1 MNIGMFGGSFNPPH
15 IAHLILAEYCCDALQ
30 LERLLFIPSA
40 VPPHKENDNLLPAY
54 DRLHL
59 TSLAIGDNDRFEVS
73 DIEIKR
79 GGTSYTID
87 TIRQLGSRHA
97 GAELYMIIG
106 VDNLVGFHRWMNYRA
121 ILETVTVVAMN
132 RPGFD
137 ASSVSAVIMNSV
149 RVLDVPHLEISST
162 DIRERIGRGDSVRY
176 MVPDA
181 VLKEIVQRGYY
192 TGKQRLKE

>member
-15 IAHLILAEYCCDALQ
+15 IAHLILAEFCCDALR

-40 VPPHKENDNLLPAY
+40 IPPHKENGDLLPAY

-59 TSLAIGDNDRFEVS
+59 TSLAIRGNNRFEVS
-73 DIEIKR
+73 DIEIQR

-87 TIRQLGSRHA
+87 TIQELGSRYA
-97 GAELYMIIG
+97 DADLFVIIG
-106 VDNLVGFHRWMNYRA
+106 VDNLVGFHKWKSYRD
-121 ILETVTVVAMN
+121 ILDTTTVVAMN
-132 RPGFD
+132 RPGFN
-137 ASSVSAVIMNSV
+137 ASSVAGEIMSSV

-162 DIRERIGRGDSVRY
+162 DIRERIGRGESVRY

-181 VLKEIVQRGYY
+181 VLSEIVQRGYY
-192 TGKQRLKE
+192 TGK